1 MKISS
6 HFRWE
11 YVYAKQLIKKI
22 EIDVNDK
29 RIRKSD
35 VEIITETKSYF
46 FNFLSVG
53 DFTKSMG
60 KRDNWIY

>member
-46 FNFLSVG
+46 F
-53 DFTKSMG
+53 
-60 KRDNWIY
+60 